1 MTINNGF
8 TDIYIQQQTT
18 MSKFYI
24 NYNEDKT
31 TIGHYFKDLRKETL
45 LTKEEEFDL
54 AMRIK
59 NGDARAVDKLVKS
72 NLKFVVSIA
81 KEYQGNGLTLSD
93 LISEGNYGLIKA
105 AHKFDPSK
113 GFRFISYAVW
123 WIRQAIIQSLND
135 HSRTVRLPSN
145 VVNKITSTKK
155 ALAAFEQIN
164 EREPVFGEVIN
175 DGGIKLD
182 ISVDTGYCSSLN
194 DRAWDGE
201 GDELGDMLED
211 TDDYD
216 ETKYTV
222 DSRLKNTLEVTLN
235 KLTKRER
242 DIVKCYFGIDT
253 ECEPM
258 TLEAIGDKYELT
270 KERVRQIKKI
280 AFRKLRYHAKDLI
293 TLVND

>member
-1 MTINNGF
+1 MGK
-8 TDIYIQQQTT
+8 YV
-18 MSKFYI
+18 

-31 TIGHYFKDLRKETL
+31 ISHYFKDLRKEDL
-45 LTKEEEFDL
+45 LTKEEEFSL
-54 AMRIK
+54 ALRIK
-59 NGDARAVDKLVKS
+59 DGDTRAIDKLAKS

-81 KEYQGNGLTLSD
+81 KEYQGNGLPLSD

-105 AHKFDPSK
+105 AHKFDPNK

-145 VVNKITSTKK
+145 VINKITSVKK
-155 ALAAFEQIN
+155 ALEAFEQIN

-175 DGGIKLD
+175 EDGAKLD
-182 ISVDTGYCSSLN
+182 ISVDSGYCSSLN

-211 TDDYD
+211 DETYE

-222 DSRLKNTLEVTLN
+222 DDRLKNTLEGTLN

-270 KERVRQIKKI
+270 KERVRQIKEKGI
-280 AFRKLRYHAKDLI
+280 RKLRHNAGGLFS
-293 TLVND
+293 VMNE

>member
-1 MTINNGF
+1 
-8 TDIYIQQQTT
+8 
-18 MSKFYI
+18 MSKYV
-24 NYNEDKT
+24 NYNEDK

-45 LTKEEEFDL
+45 VTKEEEFDL
-54 AMRIK
+54 ALRIK
-59 NGDARAVDKLVKS
+59 AGDTRAVDKLAKS

-81 KEYQGNGLTLSD
+81 KEYQGNGLPLSD

-105 AHKFDPSK
+105 AHKFDPNK

-123 WIRQAIIQSLND
+123 WIKQAIIQSLND

-145 VVNKITSTKK
+145 VVNKITSVKK
-155 ALAAFEQIN
+155 ALEAFEQIN

-175 DGGIKLD
+175 DEGTKLD
-182 ISVDTGYCSSLN
+182 ISVDSGYCSSLN
-194 DRAWDGE
+194 DRSWDGE

-211 TDDYD
+211 TNDYE

-222 DSRLKNTLEVTLN
+222 DSRVKDTLEGTLN

-270 KERVRQIKKI
+270 KERVRQIKEKGI
-280 AFRKLRYHAKDLI
+280 RKLRHNAGGLFS
-293 TLVND
+293 VMNE